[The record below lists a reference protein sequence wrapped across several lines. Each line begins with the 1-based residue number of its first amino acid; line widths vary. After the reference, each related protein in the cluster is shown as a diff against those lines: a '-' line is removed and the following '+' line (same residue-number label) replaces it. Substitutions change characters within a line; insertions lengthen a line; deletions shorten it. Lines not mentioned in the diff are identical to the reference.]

1 MLLAAGCVAMACV
14 ACTAA
19 SAGAQQVDASPCPA
33 TAAATPPGQ
42 RSPGPPGA
50 SPDSADPAAAARQQ
64 PLQSSTGQQL
74 VDVAIYASASAR
86 EVRFARQPEIRVR
99 LCGGLDSIRVVERR
113 NIPSPV
119 VAGTTYRDVYV
130 AVEILGRIDAA
141 CLARR
146 LGVGPVGRDTTRAG
160 VAPMSPDCASVTI
173 GGAAAPPGSAASR
186 VDPPPG
192 TDGAPAGRIPV
203 PARP

>member
-1 MLLAAGCVAMACV
+1 MACV

-19 SAGAQQVDASPCPA
+19 AAGAQQVDASPCPA
-33 TAAATPPGQ
+33 TAAATPPGE
-42 RSPGPPGA
+42 RAPGTPGA
-50 SPDSADPAAAARQQ
+50 SADPAAAVRRQ
-64 PLQSSTGQQL
+64 PLQSSADQQL
-74 VDVAIYASASAR
+74 VDVALYASASAS

-146 LGVGPVGRDTTRAG
+146 LGARPVGSDTTRAG
-160 VAPMSPDCASVTI
+160 MASMSPDCASVTI
-173 GGAAAPPGSAASR
+173 GGAAAPPDSAAPR
-186 VDPPPG
+186 ADPPAG
-192 TDGAPAGRIPV
+192 TDGAPAARIPA